1 MDNEGSG
8 AFPKSRARGE
18 TGPKLRGKKGI
29 FRKETPG
36 PPAGWKLGISP
47 PLLAVSPPAALEGWG
62 IYLRSRQQLRPQRG
76 KRGQRKGG
84 KKKRI
89 RVGRSS
95 PGWGDWRRFGVSA
108 IFQSFIGNISRERG
122 GGPGRG
128 GGAMLRC
135 LRCPSKRGARSHFH
149 LNPPESHKF
158 APRTQTLPAAL

>member
-29 FRKETPG
+29 FRKETPS

-84 KKKRI
+84 KKKADS
-89 RVGRSS
+89 GREEQ
-95 PGWGDWRRFGVSA
+95 PGLGTGGGSEFRRFSKVLLG
-108 IFQSFIGNISRERG
+108 IFHGRG
-122 GGPGRG
+122 AGGRGG

-135 LRCPSKRGARSHFH
+135 LRCPSKCGARSHFH

>member
-29 FRKETPG
+29 FRKETPS

-84 KKKRI
+84 KKKSGFGSGGAARA
-89 RVGRSS
+89 
-95 PGWGDWRRFGVSA
+95 GDRRRFGVSA

-128 GGAMLRC
+128 GGDAAVPPLP
-135 LRCPSKRGARSHFH
+135 LEVRSAISF
-149 LNPPESHKF
+149 SSQS
-158 APRTQTLPAAL
+158 PRKP